1 MDTRTEAIPAA
12 AIKAVISQFR
22 NCTIA
27 KQRDGEHYRLDRSH
41 ATAYMTTHG
50 KMEKKVYDFLR
61 SLRNSKETIVY
72 VDVCGRAKLGF
83 ADVNYSFSLQE
94 NQWEIDRTPERVVGD
109 LFSAKDFY
117 GFLRTIRSNGHRPS
131 FVTCEPVAGLN
142 DYTLWCNKKLGMEGY
157 EEVLHQRLENN
168 LRAMITLLR
177 PGGFIYLTRVL
188 QGQSMREFFAGVP
201 QEKYKESL
209 FLKSVCK
216 TMRCSVDIEPTV
228 CGPAFLVR
236 KWLR

>member
-1 MDTRTEAIPAA
+1 MDTRTNPVPAT

-22 NCTIA
+22 QHTIA
-27 KQRDGEHYRLDRSH
+27 KQKDGEHYRLDRQS
-41 ATAYMTTHG
+41 ANAYMTGHK

-61 SLRNSKETIVY
+61 SLRKNGEAVVY

-83 ADVNYSFSLQE
+83 ADANYSFSLQE
-94 NQWEIDRTPERVVGD
+94 NYWKFDRIPERTVGD

-117 GFLRTIRSNGHRPS
+117 GFLRMIESNGHRPS

-142 DYTLWCNKKLGMEGY
+142 DYTTWCNKKLGLKGY

-168 LRAMITLLR
+168 LKAMIRLLR

-188 QGQSMREFFAGVP
+188 QGQSTGEFFAGVP
-201 QEKYKESL
+201 QEKYGESL
-209 FLKSVCK
+209 FLKRVCK
-216 TMRCSVDIEPTV
+216 SMRCSVDIEPTV